1 MWQLIAILLILSLIG
16 AVLKW
21 IGTALY
27 IIFFYVFLPV
37 LGFVLLYIVI
47 RSIYHEFNPDAKQAY
62 LKRKANEAE
71 ENKKRKEREE
81 AEAKIRREREEAE
94 AKIKRER
101 EEVEAKFKREREEAK
116 KRKKELEH
124 QQHRDGDQQATPYTY
139 KIGKHGNESLAIRYG
154 IANQERKV
162 KEYWYHA
169 KGGEQKRNPDKDKV
183 FYEPA
188 DTVRLQKTKK
198 VGKDL
203 YEVLLTDFRDR
214 KAKAV
219 IEVGTEYVKT
229 FYPLE
234 DSWFEK
240 YADLEKALKGNNS
253 FTLKE
258 LATFHVQK
266 AVGT

>member
-1 MWQLIAILLILSLIG
+1 MWQIILFILIFGFITKYWIWLAIPIGLVLALKLL
-16 AVLKW
+16 A
-21 IGTALY
+21 
-27 IIFFYVFLPV
+27 IIYRELNPEAKK
-37 LGFVLLYIVI
+37 
-47 RSIYHEFNPDAKQAY
+47 IYLEKKAK
-62 LKRKANEAE
+62 EAE
-71 ENKKRKEREE
+71 ENKKRKEQEV
-81 AEAKIRREREEAE
+81 AEKRR
-94 AKIKRER
+94 
-101 EEVEAKFKREREEAK
+101 
-116 KRKKELEH
+116 KELER
-124 QQHRDGDQQATPYTY
+124 QRNRDADQQTTPYTY
-139 KIGKHGNESLAIRYG
+139 QIGKHGNESLAIRYG

-162 KEYWYHA
+162 KEYWYYA
-169 KGGEQKRNPDKDKV
+169 KGGEKKRNPDRDKV

-188 DTVRLQKTKK
+188 SKIRLRKTRK

-240 YADLEKALKGNNS
+240 HADLETTLKGNNS

-266 AVGT
+266 TVGT

>member
-1 MWQLIAILLILSLIG
+1 MWQLIAFIFILGLIG

-21 IGTALY
+21 IGAALY
-27 IIFFYVFLPV
+27 IIFFYVVLPII
-37 LGFVLLYIVI
+37 GFTLLYIFI
-47 RSIYHEFNPDAKQAY
+47 RSVYHAFNPDAKRAY
-62 LKRKANEAE
+62 LERKTKEAE
-71 ENKKRKEREE
+71 ENRKRKEQEE
-81 AEAKIRREREEAE
+81 AEAKAKREREEAE
-94 AKIKRER
+94 KRRR
-101 EEVEAKFKREREEAK
+101 EFED
-116 KRKKELEH
+116 

-139 KIGKHGNESLAIRYG
+139 KIGKHGNEALAIRYG
-154 IANQERKV
+154 IANQKRKV

-169 KGGEQKRNPDKDKV
+169 KGGEQKRNPDRDKV

-188 DTVRLQKTKK
+188 DIIRLQKTKK

-214 KAKAV
+214 KAKAI

-240 YADLEKALKGNNS
+240 HADLEKALKGNNS

-258 LATFHVQK
+258 LATFHIQK